1 MKVNIRHNLEYAFN
15 LECSIKLGSS
25 PSCTNH
31 TMGRRSTDESAE
43 EVTIN
48 YEIEAKTAEIEQFG
62 NIVTMKSDELQ
73 LRLSKFLLLI
83 AFKYM

>member
-1 MKVNIRHNLEYAFN
+1 
-15 LECSIKLGSS
+15 
-25 PSCTNH
+25 
-31 TMGRRSTDESAE
+31 MGRRSTDESAE

-62 NIVTMKSDELQ
+62 NIVTTKSDELQ